1 MLSEMGRGAQ
11 KTQKTSLGEVTMEQ
25 RSKRWEGGLH
35 AGIWKQAAHVE
46 GTDSTLAL
54 V

>member
-1 MLSEMGRGAQ
+1 MLSEMGRRA
-11 KTQKTSLGEVTMEQ
+11 QKTSLGEVTMEQ
-25 RSKRWEGGLH
+25 RSERWEGGLH

-46 GTDSTLAL
+46 GTDGTLAL